1 MRYRLV
7 YLACA
12 VALLIVTLA
21 TSACA
26 NPLLGILGD
35 SGASATT
42 ATPSPRTVLSGTSW
56 TLTVLSDGETDY
68 ALAPTAPITL
78 HFQRND
84 ATYIGSSGCNYYDG
98 AYTVSGAHLHLEF
111 QSVTQKGCVGP
122 IMSQEVAYLNT
133 MRQVRSYQISD
144 QTLTLKD
151 GDNRVILVFTAS

>member
-1 MRYRLV
+1 MRYRVV

-12 VALLIVTLA
+12 VMLLITVFA

-26 NPLLGILGD
+26 NPFPGIFGD
-35 SGASATT
+35 SSGSATPT
-42 ATPSPRTVLSGTSW
+42 SSPRTVLSGTSW
-56 TLTVLSDGETDY
+56 RLTVLSDGETAY

-111 QSVTQKGCVGP
+111 QNVTQKGCVSP

-133 MRQVRSYQISD
+133 MRQVRTYQISD
-144 QTLTLKD
+144 KTLTLKD
-151 GDNRVILVFTAS
+151 GDNRVILVFSAS

>member
-12 VALLIVTLA
+12 VMLLIAVLA

-26 NPLLGILGD
+26 NPFLGILGD
-35 SGASATT
+35 SGAEP
-42 ATPSPRTVLSGTSW
+42 TPTSSPRTVLSGTSW

-98 AYTVSGAHLHLEF
+98 AYTVSGAHLHLGF

-122 IMSQEVAYLNT
+122 IMSQEVAYLNA

-144 QTLTLKD
+144 KTLTLKD
-151 GDNRVILVFTAS
+151 GDNQVILVFTAS